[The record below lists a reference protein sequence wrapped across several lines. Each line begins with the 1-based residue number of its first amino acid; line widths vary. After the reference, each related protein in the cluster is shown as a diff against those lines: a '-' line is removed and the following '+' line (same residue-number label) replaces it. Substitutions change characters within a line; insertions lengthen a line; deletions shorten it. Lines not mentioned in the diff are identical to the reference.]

1 MHQRRPWKDMI
12 KNFAELLAAAAFI
25 DLLLIVAALTLLAG
39 VFAGVW
45 LIISILSLFGIV

>member
-1 MHQRRPWKDMI
+1 MI
-12 KNFAELLAAAAFI
+12 KNLVELLAAAVFV
-25 DLLLIVAALTLLAG
+25 DFLLIVAALTLLAV

>member
-12 KNFAELLAAAAFI
+12 KNLVELLAAAAFI
-25 DLLLIVAALTLLAG
+25 DLLLIVAALTLLAA